1 MKFYAIVFAT
11 TMCRASAFVPVS
23 FTRGATSS
31 SLNMVLEMPKET
43 KKISKLEVLKVKSDH
58 LIHPLREVRI
68 LIPCPGTHNR
78 YLPSNVLIS
87 DSFFIL
93 ASSLLKL
100 VRAISEFI

>member
-58 LIHPLREVRI
+58 LIHPLREVR
-68 LIPCPGTHNR
+68 CRRVEETNCFHR
-78 YLPSNVLIS
+78 
-87 DSFFIL
+87 F
-93 ASSLLKL
+93 SSLDP
-100 VRAISEFI
+100 